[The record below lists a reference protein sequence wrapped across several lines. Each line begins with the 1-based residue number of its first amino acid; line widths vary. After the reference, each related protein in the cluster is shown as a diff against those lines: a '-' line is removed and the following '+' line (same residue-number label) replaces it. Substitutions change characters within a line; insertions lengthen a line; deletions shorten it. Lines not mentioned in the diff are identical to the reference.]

1 MKYQLTE
8 KEISDYVSGMSVR
21 EIEITS
27 TLSAGAIKS
36 RLREV
41 GLLRTRAEGTKV
53 AYDRGVNLG
62 PITRLSENE
71 NGPAYAAVLS
81 QEWIRKPLG
90 VSV

>member
-41 GLLRTRAEGTKV
+41 GLLRTRAEGTK
-53 AYDRGVNLG
+53 GCL
-62 PITRLSENE
+62 
-71 NGPAYAAVLS
+71 
-81 QEWIRKPLG
+81 
-90 VSV
+90 